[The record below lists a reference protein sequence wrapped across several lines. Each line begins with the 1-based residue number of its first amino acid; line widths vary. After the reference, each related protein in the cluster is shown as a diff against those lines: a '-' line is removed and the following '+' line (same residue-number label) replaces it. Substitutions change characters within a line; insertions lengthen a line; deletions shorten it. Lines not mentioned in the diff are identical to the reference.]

1 MTLYTLI
8 YFYLFVINL
17 LAFLLM
23 FNDKARARNRKRR
36 IPEKTLFTAAWL
48 GGSLGALLGMNIFR
62 HKTKHKSFTIGIPAI
77 LVIQLLL
84 LSLWL
89 YFSK

>member
-1 MTLYTLI
+1 MIHSII
-8 YFYLFVINL
+8 YFYLFIINL
-17 LAFLLM
+17 LAFFLM
-23 FNDKARARNRKRR
+23 FNDKSRARNRKRR

-48 GGSLGALLGMNIFR
+48 GGSIGALLGMKVFR